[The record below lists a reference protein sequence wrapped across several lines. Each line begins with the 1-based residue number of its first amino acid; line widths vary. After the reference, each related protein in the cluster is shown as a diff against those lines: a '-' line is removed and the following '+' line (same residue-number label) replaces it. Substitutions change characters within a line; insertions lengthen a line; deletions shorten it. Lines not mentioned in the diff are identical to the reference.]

1 MSTLLNKE
9 VRIPNSKLI
18 AWADENEVPLTGLER
33 MKITQMISLIS
44 FCSDLTIEE
53 INNELDKDI
62 GFTEMIVKTVTE
74 SLELRGADD
83 LGKPK
88 ARPMKKK

>member
-1 MSTLLNKE
+1 MSTLLGKQ
-9 VRIPNSKLI
+9 VRIPNSQLI
-18 AWADENEVPLTGLER
+18 AWADENDVAMSGLER

-74 SLELRGADD
+74 SLELRGAGD